1 MTVPT
6 MGTAAPM
13 VSGGGFSASTP
24 AQSSAA
30 TGEDFA
36 GLVAGM
42 LAQSK
47 QPGSDAG
54 TDAGPGSGSPPQTE
68 QAAAADAAPGTTDA
82 PEAVTVSPDTAA
94 GQSPAIVLTVAVPA
108 NAPRRV
114 GGAAPGGA
122 DTSSAVGTSRSEAGV
137 GTPVATAATTAGPA
151 AGLAAGATVPGAV
164 PATGGTAS
172 DSGRP
177 AVAAGEA
184 EAAQHA
190 VPGTGESGEPQPA
203 ASAVPDTG
211 PTAGRTTTA
220 DTAAATAPL
229 SSTSSTG
236 FSAVAT
242 APTATPT
249 AATGSAEAGPVG
261 GQVFPEV
268 ARLVTRG
275 DGTQRLTLRLSP
287 ENLGEVRIVVT
298 VRDGAVDVSLAA
310 GGQAQEALLHG
321 SPELRRL
328 LESMGAAST
337 QIAVRD
343 LPSATQQTGGGAA
356 SAGSSGLGPGD
367 GDRSGDDP
375 SAQRHTSGGHHPA
388 GHPTATSRSGSTDPT
403 TQASASGVDLRL

>member
-6 MGTAAPM
+6 MGTAAPT

-24 AQSSAA
+24 AQSSGA

-54 TDAGPGSGSPPQTE
+54 TDAGAGSGGQPQTE
-68 QAAAADAAPGTTDA
+68 QAAAADAAPGTPDD
-82 PEAVTVSPDTAA
+82 PEAAAVSPDTAA

-108 NAPRRV
+108 NAPRRI

-137 GTPVATAATTAGPA
+137 GTPLATPASAAGPA
-151 AGLAAGATVPGAV
+151 AGAAVTGAV
-164 PATGGTAS
+164 PATGGTGS

-177 AVAAGEA
+177 AVAAGETA
-184 EAAQHA
+184 TAAAAAPHG
-190 VPGTGESGEPQPA
+190 VPGAGESAGPQPA
-203 ASAVPDTG
+203 ASAVADTG
-211 PTAGRTTTA
+211 ATGGRTTA
-220 DTAAATAPL
+220 DTGAATAPV

-242 APTATPT
+242 APTATST

-287 ENLGEVRIVVT
+287 ENLGDVRIVVT

-310 GGQAQEALLHG
+310 GGHAQEALLHG

-343 LPSATQQTGGGAA
+343 LPSATQQPGGGAA
-356 SAGSSGLGPGD
+356 SAGTSGLGPGD

-403 TQASASGVDLRL
+403 TQAPASGVDLRL

>member
-6 MGTAAPM
+6 MGTAAPP

-24 AQSSAA
+24 ARSSGG

-42 LAQSK
+42 LDQSQ

-54 TDAGPGSGSPPQTE
+54 TEAGAGSGGQTQTE
-68 QAAAADAAPGTTDA
+68 QAAAADASPGTPNG
-82 PEAVTVSPDTAA
+82 PEAPAVSPDSAA

-122 DTSSAVGTSRSEAGV
+122 DTSSAVGTSRSAAGV
-137 GTPVATAATTAGPA
+137 GTPVATAASA
-151 AGLAAGATVPGAV
+151 AGTTVPGAV

-177 AVAAGEA
+177 AVAAGETA
-184 EAAQHA
+184 TAAQHG
-190 VPGTGESGEPQPA
+190 VPGAGESGEPQAA
-203 ASAVPDTG
+203 ASAVADTG
-211 PTAGRTTTA
+211 TTGGRTTA
-220 DTAAATAPL
+220 DTGAPTAPL

-242 APTATPT
+242 APTATST

-343 LPSATQQTGGGAA
+343 LPSATQQPGGGAA
-356 SAGSSGLGPGD
+356 SAGTSGLGPGD